1 MSTRMLLIF
10 TWLAAFGIGGVAASD
25 EIRLN
30 QIQVIGSHNSYHIA
44 PHPTVLSLIG
54 TPKRSTAEGL
64 DYSHRP
70 FAEQF
75 SDLGIRQI
83 ELDVFA
89 DPKGGHFADP
99 SARKVLKGL
108 GKDPGPDPDAD
119 GRLRRPGLK
128 VLHVQDVDYRTTA
141 PTFVDALTQVRTWS
155 RAHPRHVP
163 ILILVELK
171 DEAIAVLPTRPLPI
185 GKAEVDAVDAEI
197 LSVFQRSEILTPDDV
212 RGTASTLPEAIHG
225 RGWPTLDSVR
235 GKVMFALDNEGAPR
249 DHYLEGHPA
258 LEGRL
263 LFVSVAPNHPAAA
276 WMKMN
281 ESIED
286 FDRIQALVRDGFLVR
301 TRADVNTV
309 EARKNDPTRRD
320 KAFASGAQ
328 FVSTDYP
335 EPRLEFSPYQVRFP
349 GGVAARPNPL
359 SGPANPSVTDLEGP
373 LGPAKSPAARRR

>member
-1 MSTRMLLIF
+1 MPARLPLIF
-10 TWLAAFGIGGVAASD
+10 TLLASTEIAGLALSD

-44 PHPTVLSLIG
+44 PHPTVLNLIG

-64 DYSHRP
+64 DYTHRP

-89 DPKGGHFADP
+89 DPKGGHLSEPA
-99 SARKVLKGL
+99 ARKILKTL

-119 GRLRRPGLK
+119 GVLRRPGLK
-128 VLHVQDVDYRTTA
+128 VMHVQDIDYRTTA
-141 PTFVDALTQVRTWS
+141 STFVDALTQVRTWS

-163 ILILVELK
+163 IMILVELK
-171 DEAIAVLPTRPLPI
+171 DEAIAALPTRPLPI
-185 GKAEVDAVDAEI
+185 GKAEVEAVDAEI
-197 LSVFQRSEILTPDDV
+197 LSVFERSEILTPDDV
-212 RGTASTLPEAIHG
+212 RGNASTLPEAIRG

-258 LEGRL
+258 LQGRL
-263 LFVSVAPNHPAAA
+263 LFVSVAPSHPAAA
-276 WMKMN
+276 WTKMN
-281 ESIED
+281 DSIKD
-286 FDRIQALVRDGFLVR
+286 FDKIQALVHDGFLVR
-301 TRADVNTV
+301 TRADIDTV

-335 EPRLEFSPYQVRFP
+335 APRLESSPYQVRFVD
-349 GGVAARPNPL
+349 GIAARPNPV
-359 SGPANPSVTDLEGP
+359 SGPTNPSVTDLEGSV
-373 LGPAKSPAARRR
+373 GPATSPPARGR